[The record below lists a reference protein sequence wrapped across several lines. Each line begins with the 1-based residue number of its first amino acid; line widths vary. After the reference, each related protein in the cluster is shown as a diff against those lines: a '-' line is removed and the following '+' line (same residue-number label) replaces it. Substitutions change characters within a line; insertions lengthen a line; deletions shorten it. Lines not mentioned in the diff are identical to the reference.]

1 MPSVTSR
8 PAPAAAAAPRAVFRR
23 RSGCGGPEV
32 VVVSDRLGKGPSRTR
47 RRASDLHMA
56 VGVESGHRKK
66 PLKKTAAR
74 RKLNLTYVFLLVKG
88 RETAFQD
95 SPRSR

>member
-8 PAPAAAAAPRAVFRR
+8 PAPAAAAPRAAFRR
-23 RSGCGGPEV
+23 RSGCGGPE

-56 VGVESGHRKK
+56 VGVEHGHRKK
-66 PLKKTAAR
+66 PLKKTAAP